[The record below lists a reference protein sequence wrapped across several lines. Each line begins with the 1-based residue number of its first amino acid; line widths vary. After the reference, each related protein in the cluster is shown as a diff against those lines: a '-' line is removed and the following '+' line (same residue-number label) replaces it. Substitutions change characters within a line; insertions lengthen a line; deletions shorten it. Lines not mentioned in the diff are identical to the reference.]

1 MRSKEEINAYHRK
14 YYHEHREKMLLRNKE
29 KYLRRKSLQDEYT
42 REWYRNHA
50 EKNVLKKHLRKEK
63 MVMYKGGKCSICGI
77 EYNGENGAIF
87 DFHHI
92 NPEEKEY
99 RPSTSSSIADWERV
113 KKELDK
119 CILVCSNCHRLIHKK
134 Y

>member
-29 KYLRRKSLQDEYT
+29 KYLR
-42 REWYRNHA
+42 
-50 EKNVLKKHLRKEK
+50 
-63 MVMYKGGKCSICGI
+63 GKCSICGI

-99 RPSTSSSIADWERV
+99 RPSTLSSIADWERV